1 MCSVLFECRV
11 RCTYW
16 RRTGSTLLKLT
27 YCYVRVVLE
36 WSDDEDLDVIEDWSI
51 LVMRLLSKGIIS
63 RGKLVEMLYESSFS
77 LMNKYWDYFVMNL
90 LPDYIRSPMFLFK
103 IKLSLISTFH

>member
-1 MCSVLFECRV
+1 M
-11 RCTYW
+11 
-16 RRTGSTLLKLT
+16 LLKLMC
-27 YCYVRVVLE
+27 CYVRVVLDM
-36 WSDDEDLDVIEDWSI
+36 SDDGDFDGIEDWSS

-63 RGKLVEMLYESSFS
+63 RGKVVEMLYESSFS

-103 IKLSLISTFH
+103 IKLSFI